1 MKPEDVTKLLESHDK
16 ILTDEEL
23 LFMNEQRHS
32 FLKMEPIPGED
43 FVKTVERRAKNL
55 DNYRNLVEKAGTRRL
70 TLILEEILLWVK
82 ATK

>member
-1 MKPEDVTKLLESHDK
+1 
-16 ILTDEEL
+16 
-23 LFMNEQRHS
+23 
-32 FLKMEPIPGED
+32 MEPIPGED